1 MGHYGGPFSP
11 LRFVDEFLSFAEWGC
26 SISMKRSDRETKGTA
41 SLAQRGVSWNSNGG
55 NDGEPRGW
63 SLSILDASRR
73 SSLYRS
79 TKNAREAKVPI
90 LDAR

>member
-1 MGHYGGPFSP
+1 M
-11 LRFVDEFLSFAEWGC
+11 
-26 SISMKRSDRETKGTA
+26 SMKRSDGETKGTV
-41 SLAQRGVSWNSNGG
+41 SLAQKGVSSNSNGG

-63 SLSILDASRR
+63 SLSMLDASRR

-79 TKNAREAKVPI
+79 TKNAREAKVQS